1 MARSIRGAPLRGGG
15 LAACLLALAGC
26 GIEEYFGDG
35 RDVELQVINGLQG
48 DIDRQ
53 LTLVV
58 KPAQDDEERRPF
70 PHGDS
75 TNSSNWVYLHVTIT
89 DGDKVTFKLLNSAG
103 NLAVPE
109 GTCTVK
115 DLRTFGFARAFVSVA
130 DFGGGKFVNCDVG
143 FEYDGF

>member
-1 MARSIRGAPLRGGG
+1 MARSIHGAARWGGG
-15 LAACLLALAGC
+15 VTVCLLALAGC
-26 GIEEYFGDG
+26 GGMSGDSE
-35 RDVELQVINGLQG
+35 DVELQVINGLQG

-58 KPAQDDEERRPF
+58 KPSSDGEERRPF

-75 TNSSNWVYLHVTIT
+75 TNSSNWVYLHVAIA
-89 DGDKVTFKLLNSAG
+89 DGDKVTFKLLNGAG

-115 DLRTFGFARAFVSVA
+115 DLKTFGFARAFVSVA
-130 DFGGGKFVNCDVG
+130 DFGGGNYVNCDVG

>member
-1 MARSIRGAPLRGGG
+1 MARSIRGSSRLGGG
-15 LAACLLALAGC
+15 LTACLLALAGC
-26 GIEEYFGDG
+26 GGMSGAEE
-35 RDVELQVINGLQG
+35 DVELQVINGFQG

-58 KPAQDDEERRPF
+58 KPGGDSEERRPF

-75 TNSSNWVYLHVTIT
+75 TNSSNWVYLHVAIT
-89 DGDKVTFKLLNSAG
+89 DGDTVIFKLLNSAG

-109 GTCTVK
+109 GTCKVK
-115 DLRTFGFARAFVSVA
+115 DLKTFGFARAFVSVA
-130 DFGGGKFVNCDVG
+130 DFGGGKHVNCDVG